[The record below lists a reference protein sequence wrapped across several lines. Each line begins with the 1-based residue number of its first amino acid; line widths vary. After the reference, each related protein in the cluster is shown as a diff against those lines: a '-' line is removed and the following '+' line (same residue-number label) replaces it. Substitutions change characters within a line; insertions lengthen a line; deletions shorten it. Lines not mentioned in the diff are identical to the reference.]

1 MAVTTAVKNPIIVGC
16 VLKVTVNDVLVKF
29 TEVTVPIA
37 PLLNA
42 TVLLVVVVENPVP
55 VIIKVLALIARLG
68 GLTEFTVGATVTV
81 AT

>member
-1 MAVTTAVKNPIIVGC
+1 MAVTTAVRNPIAVGC

-42 TVLLVVVVENPVP
+42 TVLLVVVVEKPVP
-55 VIIKVLALIARLG
+55 VIIKVVALIAWLG
-68 GLTEFTVGATVTV
+68 GLTEFTVGAK
-81 AT
+81 ATLAT